1 MENRDHSTSDAQRQ
15 ANQQNAQHSTGP
27 RTESGKQRSKL
38 NATRHSLTGQVH
50 ITTEEDR
57 IAYDAHCKAYF
68 AEWNPP
74 TVTQTHL
81 VQTLADKQWQ
91 IHHGAAI
98 LQSIYIQGQAALADK
113 VDADHP
119 EVHDA
124 LTAGLFTMERAKEI
138 ELISRYTSRLQRDF
152 RSALHELQT
161 LRADYAERQK
171 KEMADAIQIKKF
183 CDMQEEPFN
192 PAKFGFVSQAKDI
205 EIQIFKEDYL
215 EQAKI
220 AAKYNFNREK
230 DREAVKS

>member
-1 MENRDHSTSDAQRQ
+1 MENHDHSTTDAQRS

-74 TVTQTHL
+74 TTTQTHL

-98 LQSIYIQGQAALADK
+98 LQSIYIQGQAELADK
-113 VDADHP
+113 IDADHP
-119 EVHDA
+119 QVQDA
-124 LTAGLFTMERAKEI
+124 LTAGLFTMERAK
-138 ELISRYTSRLQRDF
+138 YT
-152 RSALHELQT
+152 
-161 LRADYAERQK
+161 ERQK
-171 KEMADAIQIKKF
+171 REMAEAIQIKKF

-192 PAKFGFVSQAKDI
+192 PAKFGFVSQARDI

-230 DREAVKS
+230 YR